1 MNEVSQSQPI
11 SIAKQFAVAAIG
23 LALLI
28 AIVGGGF
35 FTLMAHHFHPSAPPP
50 NFPPATG
57 ALDAQRQDIRYF
69 RELIAL
75 DRSFS
80 LTAREEANR
89 RLDMLERLLTVS
101 DGPHFRI
108 SLMRIDA
115 LSDNGHSRVED
126 DGQTRSSELPIHVAA
141 FSDGLYIMR
150 ASEGYADLLGGR
162 VIAIDGQAINDVM
175 AKLEQLRGGT
185 HQWRSLLASQ
195 YLTRQELLYGIDVAR
210 DLQHSD
216 WTVDTPAGIVTRR
229 LDAFAPSG
237 GESLPVTRWLS
248 SERLTGREE
257 TWLSVEPDHAL
268 PLSLRE
274 FDTAFRSLPIPGTC
288 THFVQLKSNADRG
301 GLRIKAFLSD
311 TQRQLQRVRPCNVVL
326 DLRYDSGGD
335 YLNTY
340 HFARHLTS
348 LIPERGKIFVLTGPA
363 TFSAGITTVAF
374 IKHAVPG
381 RIVIL
386 GEPVGDRLQFF
397 SEGGRACLPNHPLC
411 VDYETGK
418 HDYQHA
424 CTDWDVCFWLNYFFA
439 MRVNS
444 LNPDEAIPWSF
455 KEWRTGVDPVLERA
469 KALTLV
475 NSQS

>member
-1 MNEVSQSQPI
+1 MNDVSKSQPI

-23 LALLI
+23 LAALI

-35 FTLMAHHFHPSAPPP
+35 FTLMAHHFHPPAPRP

-57 ALDAQRQDIRYF
+57 GLEAQRQDIRYF
-69 RELIAL
+69 RESIAL

-89 RLDMLERLLTVS
+89 RLDMLERHLTVF
-101 DGPHFRI
+101 DAPHFRI

-126 DGQTRSSELPIHVAA
+126 DGHARSLELPIHVAA

-150 ASEGYADLLGGR
+150 AKEGYADLLGGR

-195 YLTRQELLYGIDVAR
+195 YLTLQELLYGIDVAR
-210 DLQHSD
+210 DMEHSD
-216 WTVDTPAGIVTRR
+216 WTVDTPAGIVTRT
-229 LDAFAPSG
+229 LDAIAPSG
-237 GESLPVTRWLS
+237 SESLPVTRWLS

-268 PLSLRE
+268 PLSLRD

-288 THFVQLKSNADRG
+288 TRFVQLKSNADRG
-301 GLRIKAFLSD
+301 GLSIRAFLSD
-311 TQRQLQRVRPCNVVL
+311 TQRQLQRVPPCNVVL

-340 HFARHLTS
+340 HFARHLPS
-348 LIPERGKIFVLTGPA
+348 LIPEQGRIFVLTGPT
-363 TFSAGITTVAF
+363 TFSAGITTIAF
-374 IKHAVPG
+374 IKHVDP
-381 RIVIL
+381 RRVVIL

-397 SEGGRACLPNHPLC
+397 SEGGRACLPNHALC
-411 VDYETGK
+411 VVYETGK

-424 CTDWDVCFWLNYFFA
+424 CTDWDVCFWLNFFFS
-439 MRVNS
+439 MRVTS
-444 LNPDEAIPWSF
+444 LDPDEAIPWSF

-469 KALTLV
+469 IALAMT
-475 NSQS
+475 NRRS